1 MSRYKRMYFAGLSL
15 YLNAEHLEGDVSNRS
30 LKCLSQ
36 TGDDTT
42 GSRLPS
48 PGANAAI
55 IAIDSSK
62 PKLKKNWNPDFQTTV
77 SRFSNYG
84 LFQAESRKMI

>member
-1 MSRYKRMYFAGLSL
+1 MYFAGLSL

-62 PKLKKNWNPDFQTTV
+62 PNLKKTGTQIFKPRFQGFQTTV
-77 SRFSNYG
+77 CSKPNPG
-84 LFQAESRKMI
+84 K